1 MYTTR
6 FAVRS
11 ARAVRLNTA
20 PIRRNVRSYTD
31 SAASS
36 GGASTMQSPAVIGTV
51 SGLVGGSIACYVWYQ
66 ASGMASAAKTA
77 KQAKSYVDS
86 ATNQLKSTFKDITPD
101 ANESIQF
108 LHETANKYARWLPGG
123 KQYVDKVFEDLE
135 IIRKNHGD
143 EVDNIVREAYGE
155 LRDVSKQGMNLQTM
169 SQSWD
174 VLSKHLQRLAG
185 LAGDAAQDIMKN
197 HPQLKEKFGG
207 SFDNLKQL
215 GDQLGPEAKKQVD
228 ETWKQVSDILKEG
241 FSFSSGEKIYQ
252 LVQDKQQQIR
262 KLGDQAWHKGYEQL
276 QPMLEKNPQ
285 VKKMLEENK
294 DMLTSGNFA
303 ELSSAVT
310 AAVTGGNT
318 LQLEKYIVSAKEK
331 AESSFSSGG
340 GLSSMLSMVPQG
352 GKILPQ
358 LQKLQQLAQQH
369 GQEAEQIAKDTLSEI
384 GQVLERRSKQVEGII
399 QKGKQEVQRE
409 G

>member
-11 ARAVRLNTA
+11 SRAIRLNTA
-20 PIRRNVRSYTD
+20 PVKRSVRRYADN
-31 SAASS
+31 ASTS
-36 GGASTMQSPAVIGTV
+36 STSTMQGPAAIGAMA
-51 SGLVGGSIACYVWYQ
+51 GLFGGSLAFYIWYQ

-86 ATNQLKSTFKDITPD
+86 ATNSLKANFKEVTPD
-101 ANESIQF
+101 ANEAIQF
-108 LHETANKYARWLPGG
+108 LHETANKYAKWLPGG
-123 KQYVDKVFEDLE
+123 QQYVDKIFQDLDM
-135 IIRKNHGD
+135 IRKNHAE
-143 EVDNIVREAYGE
+143 EVDDIVREAYGE

-169 SQSWD
+169 SQSWE
-174 VLSKHLQRLAG
+174 VLSKHLQRLAS
-185 LAGDAAQDIMKN
+185 LAGDAAQDIMNN
-197 HPQLKEKFGG
+197 HPQLKEKLGG

-228 ETWKQVSDILKEG
+228 ETWKEVSDILKEG
-241 FSFSSGEKIYQ
+241 FSFSSGEKIYK
-252 LVQDKQQQIR
+252 LVQDKQEQVQ
-262 KLGDQAWHKGYEQL
+262 KLGQQAWQKGYEQL
-276 QPMLEKNPQ
+276 QPTLEKNPK
-285 VKKMLEENK
+285 VKQLVEDNK
-294 DMLTSGNFA
+294 DMLTSGNFS

-331 AESSFSSGG
+331 AEQQFSSGG
-340 GLSSMLSMVPQG
+340 GLSSMLSMVPNG

-358 LQKLQQLAQQH
+358 LQKLQKVAQQH

-384 GQVLERRSKQVEGII
+384 GQVLDRRSQQLEKIYEQ
-399 QKGKQEVQRE
+399 GKQESQK
-409 G
+409 

>member
-20 PIRRNVRSYTD
+20 PIRRNVRSYAD

-36 GGASTMQSPAVIGTV
+36 GGASTMQNPAVIGTI

-262 KLGDQAWHKGYEQL
+262 KLGDQAWHKGQEDAGGEQRHVDVRKL
-276 QPMLEKNPQ
+276 
-285 VKKMLEENK
+285 
-294 DMLTSGNFA
+294 A

>member
-11 ARAVRLNTA
+11 SRAVRLNTA
-20 PIRRNVRSYTD
+20 PIRRNVRSYAD
-31 SAASS
+31 NAASS
-36 GGASTMQSPAVIGTV
+36 GGASTMQSPAVIGTI
-51 SGLVGGSIACYVWYQ
+51 SGLVGGSIACYAWYQ

-135 IIRKNHGD
+135 IIRKNHAE

-207 SFDNLKQL
+207 SFDNLK
-215 GDQLGPEAKKQVD
+215 
-228 ETWKQVSDILKEG
+228 
-241 FSFSSGEKIYQ
+241 
-252 LVQDKQQQIR
+252 
-262 KLGDQAWHKGYEQL
+262 
-276 QPMLEKNPQ
+276 
-285 VKKMLEENK
+285 
-294 DMLTSGNFA
+294 
-303 ELSSAVT
+303 
-310 AAVTGGNT
+310 
-318 LQLEKYIVSAKEK
+318 
-331 AESSFSSGG
+331 
-340 GLSSMLSMVPQG
+340 
-352 GKILPQ
+352 
-358 LQKLQQLAQQH
+358 
-369 GQEAEQIAKDTLSEI
+369 
-384 GQVLERRSKQVEGII
+384 
-399 QKGKQEVQRE
+399 
-409 G
+409 

>member
-11 ARAVRLNTA
+11 SRAIRLNTA
-20 PIRRNVRSYTD
+20 PVRRNVRSYADT
-31 SAASS
+31 ATS
-36 GGASTMQSPAVIGTV
+36 GGASSMQSPAVIGTI
-51 SGLVGGSIACYVWYQ
+51 SGLVGGSIACYAWYQ

-86 ATNQLKSTFKDITPD
+86 ATNQLKSTFKDVTPD
-101 ANESIQF
+101 ANEAIQF

-143 EVDNIVREAYGE
+143 EVDNIVKEAYGE

-185 LAGDAAQDIMKN
+185 LAGDAAQDIIKN
-197 HPQLKEKFGG
+197 HPQLKEKLGG

-262 KLGDQAWHKGYEQL
+262 KLGDQAWHKG
-276 QPMLEKNPQ
+276 KH
-285 VKKMLEENK
+285 
-294 DMLTSGNFA
+294 
-303 ELSSAVT
+303 
-310 AAVTGGNT
+310 TGG
-318 LQLEKYIVSAKEK
+318 
-331 AESSFSSGG
+331 FD
-340 GLSSMLSMVPQG
+340 M
-352 GKILPQ
+352 
-358 LQKLQQLAQQH
+358 
-369 GQEAEQIAKDTLSEI
+369 
-384 GQVLERRSKQVEGII
+384 RSK
-399 QKGKQEVQRE
+399 
-409 G
+409 

>member
-11 ARAVRLNTA
+11 SRAVRLNTA
-20 PIRRNVRSYTD
+20 PIRRNVRSYAD
-31 SAASS
+31 NAASS
-36 GGASTMQSPAVIGTV
+36 GGASTMQSPAVIGTI
-51 SGLVGGSIACYVWYQ
+51 SGLVGGSIACYAWYQ

-135 IIRKNHGD
+135 IIRKNHAE

-207 SFDNLKQL
+207 SFDNLN
-215 GDQLGPEAKKQVD
+215 
-228 ETWKQVSDILKEG
+228 DILKEG

-331 AESSFSSGG
+331 AESTFSSGG

-399 QKGKQEVQRE
+399 QKGKQEAQRE

>member
-11 ARAVRLNTA
+11 SRAIRLNTA
-20 PIRRNVRSYTD
+20 PVKRSVRRYADN
-31 SAASS
+31 ASTS
-36 GGASTMQSPAVIGTV
+36 SSTSTMQGPAAVGAMA
-51 SGLVGGSIACYVWYQ
+51 GLFGGSLAFYIWYQ

-86 ATNQLKSTFKDITPD
+86 ATNSLKANFKEVTPD
-101 ANESIQF
+101 ANEAIQF
-108 LHETANKYARWLPGG
+108 LHETANKYAKWLPGG
-123 KQYVDKVFEDLE
+123 QQYVDKIFQDLDM
-135 IIRKNHGD
+135 IRKNHAE
-143 EVDNIVREAYGE
+143 EVDDIVREAYGE

-169 SQSWD
+169 SQSWE
-174 VLSKHLQRLAG
+174 VLSKHLQRLAS
-185 LAGDAAQDIMKN
+185 LAGDAAQDIMNN
-197 HPQLKEKFGG
+197 HPQLKEKLGG

-228 ETWKQVSDILKEG
+228 ETWKEVSDILKEG
-241 FSFSSGEKIYQ
+241 FSFSSGEKIYK
-252 LVQDKQQQIR
+252 LVQDKQEQVQ
-262 KLGDQAWHKGYEQL
+262 KLGQQAWQKGYEQL
-276 QPMLEKNPQ
+276 QPTLEKNPK
-285 VKKMLEENK
+285 VKQLVEDNK
-294 DMLTSGNFA
+294 DMLTSGNFS

-331 AESSFSSGG
+331 AEQQFSSGG
-340 GLSSMLSMVPQG
+340 GLSSMLSMVPNG

-358 LQKLQQLAQQH
+358 LQKLQKVAQQH

-384 GQVLERRSKQVEGII
+384 GQVLDRRSQQLEKIYEQ
-399 QKGKQEVQRE
+399 GKQESQK
-409 G
+409 